1 MQNPHDAN
9 VLQYFDY
16 IVKNITLGSL
26 LASVKQL
33 AQVRNRPQ
41 GVVRNEIARGIPST
55 VDSCQLSAMLFHST
69 ENRLC
74 EIHRK
79 VVRQQFAHFVNHS
92 NR

>member
-1 MQNPHDAN
+1 MKAED
-9 VLQYFDY
+9 
-16 IVKNITLGSL
+16 TLVTSL
-26 LASVKQL
+26 GDVDMAIQIIEILGRSI
-33 AQVRNRPQ
+33 Q
-41 GVVRNEIARGIPST
+41 GVTHPFRCRCESGEVYYVIPST

-92 NR
+92 IR